1 MSSDQAR
8 ELRQQGIAAAKAGQ
22 KDQARQ
28 LLQQSIRI
36 EPNNEAAWLWL
47 ASVARDQRER
57 VFCLQ
62 KILEINPN
70 NETAIRALEGLTGAT
85 EAPAAPATPSAK
97 RITGEAA
104 AAAREN
110 DMMNQPPGVPLPS
123 PEKIA
128 EAQKQADAMLRGYM
142 MPLPS
147 DVKWTH
153 KTRRRAGEGDIV
165 VLRLYIAAAVVGMM
179 IILGI
184 VGTIVVLTN
193 DELRSIVIAP
203 TGTPTHT
210 PTVTATFTPGFTP
223 TPSATPRVSP
233 TPSATVPPS
242 VPTANPYEPL
252 EATDV
257 YPPVLE
263 RPIMDSISLLNS
275 GEARVA
281 LPTLRAERN
290 LTENRFS
297 PIPYYYEALAHIATG
312 DPDEAL
318 DILDEAEGRLD
329 EAPND
334 NFAPLVNTGFAHTYW
349 ALAQEAFAERDNASA
364 LDYLNEM
371 QERAE
376 AAIDGDPR
384 LADPYV
390 LLAKFYTLGEDYDE
404 AIDILD
410 QGLQVES
417 LANNV
422 NLIIEKGNVYFAQGE
437 YDLVNYQAFLA
448 LYIDPATEVA
458 HQLRI
463 QTALADDNPG
473 QAVLYAQEYLHHF
486 PGSTLAYKYLGDARL
501 AEGNPDEAI
510 IGYSQGLTGAPNP
523 FTLDTLLARAE
534 LYMQQGRYA
543 LARADYTDAYELSD
557 DPEILALRMQAAF
570 NEGRYQIALNDA
582 DLLDGNDE
590 VPQGTVDLVRARA
603 LVEQSDED
611 DTTTLQQAVNL
622 LV

>member
-1 MSSDQAR
+1 QAR

-318 DILDEAEGRLD
+318 DILDEAE
-329 EAPND
+329 
-334 NFAPLVNTGFAHTYW
+334 
-349 ALAQEAFAERDNASA
+349 
-364 LDYLNEM
+364 
-371 QERAE
+371 
-376 AAIDGDPR
+376 
-384 LADPYV
+384 
-390 LLAKFYTLGEDYDE
+390 
-404 AIDILD
+404 
-410 QGLQVES
+410 
-417 LANNV
+417 
-422 NLIIEKGNVYFAQGE
+422 
-437 YDLVNYQAFLA
+437 
-448 LYIDPATEVA
+448 
-458 HQLRI
+458 
-463 QTALADDNPG
+463 
-473 QAVLYAQEYLHHF
+473 
-486 PGSTLAYKYLGDARL
+486 
-501 AEGNPDEAI
+501 
-510 IGYSQGLTGAPNP
+510 
-523 FTLDTLLARAE
+523 
-534 LYMQQGRYA
+534 
-543 LARADYTDAYELSD
+543 
-557 DPEILALRMQAAF
+557 
-570 NEGRYQIALNDA
+570 
-582 DLLDGNDE
+582 
-590 VPQGTVDLVRARA
+590 
-603 LVEQSDED
+603 
-611 DTTTLQQAVNL
+611 
-622 LV
+622 